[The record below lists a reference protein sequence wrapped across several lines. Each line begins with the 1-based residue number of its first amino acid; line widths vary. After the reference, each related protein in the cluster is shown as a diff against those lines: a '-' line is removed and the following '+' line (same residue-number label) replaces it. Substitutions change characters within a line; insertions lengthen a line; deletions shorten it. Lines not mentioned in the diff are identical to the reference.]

1 MMLFLSQS
9 HGKNTFFHGH
19 TYTGN
24 QLVCSVALENINLFK
39 KEASD
44 WAHSKDV
51 SNIKTTFRG
60 TSTS

>member
-1 MMLFLSQS
+1 MMLLSQS

-24 QLVCSVALENINLFK
+24 QLVCSVALENINLL

-44 WAHSKDV
+44 WAHSKDI
-51 SNIKTTFRG
+51 SNIK
-60 TSTS
+60 SNA

>member
-1 MMLFLSQS
+1 MMLLSQS

-24 QLVCSVALENINLFK
+24 QLVCSVALENINLL

-44 WAHSKDV
+44 WAHSKDI
-51 SNIKTTFRG
+51 SNIKATPRG